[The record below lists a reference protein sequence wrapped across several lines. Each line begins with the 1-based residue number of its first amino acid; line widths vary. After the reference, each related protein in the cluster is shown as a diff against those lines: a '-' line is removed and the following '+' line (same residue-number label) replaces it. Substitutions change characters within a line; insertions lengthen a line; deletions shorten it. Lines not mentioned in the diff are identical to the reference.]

1 MCCVAVAQSWLNT
14 RIACSEIERQMS
26 DEIWVD
32 RVVDGLVEP
41 GYVVIPQA
49 FAPGLVAALR
59 DEAQAR
65 RERFRPAGI
74 GNQAMRAQAVR
85 GDSIDW
91 LEWGEGAPAVQP
103 FWQAMEALRD
113 GINRQLYLGL
123 RDLECHFALY
133 PQGGGYQKHYDNPQ
147 GRSARLVT
155 VLLYLNPDWR
165 PEHGGQLH
173 IYDPQDETRELACV
187 SPEEGTFVAFLSERF
202 PHAVELARR
211 ERLSLTGW
219 WRRG

>member
-1 MCCVAVAQSWLNT
+1 MNNENFCNAV
-14 RIACSEIERQMS
+14 I
-26 DEIWVD
+26 
-32 RVVDGLVEP
+32 DGLAGE
-41 GYVVIPQA
+41 GYAVLPCVFPA
-49 FAPGLVAALR
+49 GLIAALR
-59 DEAQAR
+59 DEAFSR
-65 RERFRPAGI
+65 RQQFRPAGI

-91 LEWGEGAPAVQP
+91 LEWGECEQAAQP

-133 PQGGGYQKHYDNPQ
+133 PSGGGYQKHYDNPQ

-155 VLLYLNPDWR
+155 ILLYLNPDWR
-165 PEHGGQLH
+165 PEHGGVLQ
-173 IYDPQDETRELACV
+173 IFDPEDESCVLARV
-187 SPEEGTFVAFLSERF
+187 EPRAGTFVAFLSERF
-202 PHAVELARR
+202 PHEVELARH

>member
-1 MCCVAVAQSWLNT
+1 MNTESLCSSVIEGLAGTGYAVMPNAVAP
-14 RIACSEIERQMS
+14 E
-26 DEIWVD
+26 
-32 RVVDGLVEP
+32 
-41 GYVVIPQA
+41 
-49 FAPGLVAALR
+49 LVAALR
-59 DEAQAR
+59 DVALAR

-91 LEWGEGAPAVQP
+91 LEWGEGAEAVQP
-103 FWQAMEALRD
+103 FWQAMEALREAL
-113 GINRQLYLGL
+113 NRELYLGV
-123 RDLECHFALY
+123 RELECHFALY
-133 PQGGGYQKHYDNPQ
+133 PPGGGYQKHYDNPQ

-155 VLLYLNPDWR
+155 ILLYLNPDWR

-173 IYDPQDETRELACV
+173 IFDPHDEARALQVVEPRA
-187 SPEEGTFVAFLSERF
+187 GTFVAFLSERF
-202 PHAVELARR
+202 PHEVELARH